1 MIGRPTSLTPETQAK
16 FLEAIDKGLP
26 RTTAAAYAGVHRT
39 TYFRWMREAEQGA
52 EPFATFATAVE
63 KAEADHQERLIGI
76 IAGHAADTPQAAQW
90 LLERR
95 YPVEWSQRV
104 QAHTDK
110 QLEAIF
116 MLLKQQGRVDNT
128 TLRALRDAVTG
139 ARQLGAVGGPGRVE
153 PKSPSH

>member
-1 MIGRPTSLTPETQAK
+1 MSRHTSLTDDVRAK
-16 FLEAIDKGLP
+16 MLEAIAKGLS
-26 RTTAAAYAGVHRT
+26 RTASAAYAGVHRNT
-39 TYFRWMREAEQGA
+39 ALGWFKRGDAGE
-52 EPFATFATAVE
+52 EPFCAFCAAVE
-63 KAEADHQERLIGI
+63 KAEADHQAKLVGVIET
-76 IAGHAADTPQAAQW
+76 ASADTWQAASW
-90 LLERR
+90 ILERR
-95 YPVEWSQRV
+95 YPVEWAQPV

-116 MLLKQQGRVDNT
+116 VLLKQQGALDNN